1 MKSSGNLLENIKH
14 TNIHIIWVPEGEE
27 WQIGAEKLEAIIA
40 KHITN
45 MGKETDIQ
53 VQEEQ
58 NPEKDEHKE
67 FHTKGLKVKMAKI
80 KDSER
85 IFLIWYIS
93 CQLQFRGKFL
103 FYGLR
108 WVYMGQ
114 LTQAFKMKTEVCVK
128 GKPVMSFISHALM
141 WGIEIITSRRII
153 ALGTVG
159 TREAAR
165 C

>member
-1 MKSSGNLLENIKH
+1 
-14 TNIHIIWVPEGEE
+14 
-27 WQIGAEKLEAIIA
+27 
-40 KHITN
+40 
-45 MGKETDIQ
+45 
-53 VQEEQ
+53 
-58 NPEKDEHKE
+58 
-67 FHTKGLKVKMAKI
+67 
-80 KDSER
+80 
-85 IFLIWYIS
+85 
-93 CQLQFRGKFL
+93 
-103 FYGLR
+103 
-108 WVYMGQ
+108 MGQ